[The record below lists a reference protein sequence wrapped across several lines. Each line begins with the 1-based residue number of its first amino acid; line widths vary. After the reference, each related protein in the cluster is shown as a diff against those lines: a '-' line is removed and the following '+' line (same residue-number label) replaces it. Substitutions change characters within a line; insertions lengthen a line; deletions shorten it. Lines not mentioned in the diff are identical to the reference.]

1 MACLIEARSPRN
13 LAYMH
18 RTSGAKTQVMD
29 ARPSPLDQLTS
40 CAQHAATSR
49 AHGGQMTGGGGGGLH
64 EKAKRSVVLKRLRS
78 ST

>member
-1 MACLIEARSPRN
+1 MACLIQARSPRN

-29 ARPSPLDQLTS
+29 ARPLPLDQLTN

-49 AHGGQMTGGGGGGLH
+49 AHGGQITGGGGRGGGV
-64 EKAKRSVVLKRLRS
+64 A
-78 ST
+78 